1 MSMSIAAVPVA
12 CDETIA
18 GGDPLDAV
26 LARIRAEIVRVADIV
41 EAVEPHLAGGGSG
54 ATPGPQ
60 AMRALQDV
68 DLVIQKLRGLSDF
81 LDQVQAAVPAD
92 CLIDTTAAASVV
104 TLSDMKARLASRS
117 LQDAGSK
124 VSPGRSHAVGDVDLF

>member
-68 DLVIQKLRGLSDF
+68 DLVIQKL
-81 LDQVQAAVPAD
+81 QAAVPAD